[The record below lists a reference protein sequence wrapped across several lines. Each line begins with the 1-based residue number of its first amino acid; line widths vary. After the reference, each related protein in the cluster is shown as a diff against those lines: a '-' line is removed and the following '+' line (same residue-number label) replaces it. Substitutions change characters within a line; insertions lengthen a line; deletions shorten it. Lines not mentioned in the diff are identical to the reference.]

1 MILRILFTLAIL
13 AGLAAAPSAQSF
25 TWEPDGD
32 WLRVHIDERMVERIE
47 RAVEHVADH
56 VDRVASRLSHHLEH
70 GLERSLDRMAER
82 VEDRAE
88 RLAERIESRVRRHVE
103 SGLRRHAVGGA
114 WHDHV
119 AQGLFDDN
127 PCDRDRWGD
136 GDGYRHCEV
145 RDARLPAGPLTVNA
159 GRNGGIRVEGW
170 DGNEIQ
176 IRAVIQTRGRD
187 EARARGMAGAV
198 QVQANGGQVTATGPD
213 TADEEWW
220 SVGYRI
226 RVPRQNDLQLSARN
240 GGITVA
246 NVTGAIT
253 FDTVNG
259 GVQLSDLGG
268 RVNGRTRNGGVKVTL
283 GGNQWDGEGLDVE
296 TSNGGVTI
304 AVPEAYNAQLETR
317 TVNGGFRSEL
327 PLTLSGELSPRRG
340 ISTTLGAGGAPVRVR
355 TTNGGVRIEQ
365 R

>member
-25 TWEPDGD
+25 TFDAGSD
-32 WLRVHIDERMVERIE
+32 WQLRLHIDEQLVEQVE
-47 RAVEHVADH
+47 RAVEHVADGL
-56 VDRVASRLSHHLEH
+56 DRAASRLSHRLEH
-70 GLERSLDRMAER
+70 RLERTADR
-82 VEDRAE
+82 VERKADRI
-88 RLAERIESRVRRHVE
+88 AERIESKVRRRVE
-103 SGLRRHAVGGA
+103 SAVHRHVGGG
-114 WHDHV
+114 WHAHE
-119 AQGLFDDN
+119 AQSAFDEN
-127 PCDRDRWGD
+127 PCDRGRWGD
-136 GDGYRHCEV
+136 SDSYRHCEV
-145 RDARLPAGPLTVNA
+145 RDAQLPAGPLTVNA

-170 DGNEIQ
+170 DGNGIQ
-176 IRAVIQTRGRD
+176 IRAVIQTRGPD
-187 EARARGMAGAV
+187 EARARGLAGAV
-198 QVQANGGQVTATGPD
+198 QVQANGGQVSATGPD
-213 TADEEWW
+213 TTDEESW

-240 GGITVA
+240 GGISVT
-246 NVTGAIT
+246 NVTGTIT

-268 RVNGRTRNGGVKVTL
+268 RVNGRTRNGGVKVAL
-283 GGNQWDGEGLDVE
+283 SGSQWDGEGLDVE

-304 AVPEAYNAQLETR
+304 EIPEAYNAQLETR

>member
-25 TWEPDGD
+25 TFDAGSD
-32 WLRVHIDERMVERIE
+32 WQLRLHIDEQLVEQIE
-47 RAVEHVADH
+47 RAVEHVADGL
-56 VDRVASRLSHHLEH
+56 DRAASRLSHRLEH
-70 GLERSLDRMAER
+70 RLERMTDR
-82 VEDRAE
+82 VERKADR
-88 RLAERIESRVRRHVE
+88 LSDRIESKVRRRVE
-103 SGLRRHAVGGA
+103 SAVERLGGGWHA
-114 WHDHV
+114 HET
-119 AQGLFDDN
+119 QGLFDED

-136 GDGYRHCEV
+136 GDVYRHCEV
-145 RDARLPAGPLTVNA
+145 RDAQLPAGPLTVNA

-170 DGNEIQ
+170 DGNGIQ

-187 EARARGMAGAV
+187 EARARSLAGAV
-198 QVQANGGQVTATGPD
+198 QVQANGGQVSATGPD
-213 TADEEWW
+213 TTDEESW

-240 GGITVA
+240 GGISVT

-268 RVNGRTRNGGVKVTL
+268 RVNGRTRNGGVKVAL
-283 GGNQWDGEGLDVE
+283 SGSQWDGEGLDVE

-304 AVPEAYNAQLETR
+304 EIPEAYNAQLETR